1 MLDENGIQTPDK
13 VSIVGFDDG
22 LIARYVHPKL
32 TTIRYPIQMMAE
44 KATRLA
50 LVLAKSEAVS
60 SEPMMFSPTLVRRN
74 SVEKVV

>member
-1 MLDENGIQTPDK
+1 MCIRD
-13 VSIVGFDDG
+13 SG

-50 LVLAKSEAVS
+50 LHLAKGENTST
-60 SEPMMFSPTLVRRN
+60 EPMMFSPTLVRRN
-74 SVEKVV
+74 SVEKI